1 MSSLFKKVKGK
12 MEKVK
17 LFTVEGGGGVS
28 DVLEEISMPE
38 FLKTGL
44 AKIRTHS
51 TTRQLSNKNEI
62 RLKADKKAYI

>member
-1 MSSLFKKVKGK
+1 

-44 AKIRTHS
+44 AKIRTPTS
-51 TTRQLSNKNEI
+51 TWQL
-62 RLKADKKAYI
+62 KKLELVQRPIKKPISDAGQYVYGP